1 MLLKLDHLT
10 HSDLIEDADANTWRS
25 LHFLNLY
32 RIVLAGIFVA
42 SIFVEKHLS
51 VLGTF
56 DPVAFAII
64 SYAYLSIAVLAS
76 FSIHWRW
83 PSFEVNVTLLTMVDI
98 CALTIIMHT
107 SGGLESGLGML
118 IVVAIA
124 GNSLLTNGK
133 AASLFAALAAL
144 AILTGQ
150 VVAHINHSMEPDYT
164 QAGFLGAAV
173 FATALLSHV
182 LSKRLRETEQLA
194 EQRGVDLANMAL
206 LNEHVIKRMQSGVIV
221 VDSDNRIRL
230 MNKAAWHM
238 LGLPAIE
245 DHQHK
250 TLKSLSKELYELLE
264 TWKRDPHS
272 DPNLFQT
279 NGSGTDVLPSFTQ
292 FGSANNRATLIFLE
306 DTVRMTQQAQQM
318 KLASLGRLTASIAH
332 EIRNPLGAISHADQL
347 LAESSNLDQNQRR
360 LTEIIHTHTKRVN
373 GIIENVLQLSR
384 RDNTIPENINL
395 ESWIKKFIDDFVLG
409 ENIDPEVVTYDIEPD
424 NLMVY
429 FDPTQLQQVVWN
441 LSQNGLRYC
450 IDCKSNP
457 KLELRAGVTKTTKR
471 VHLDVIDHGPGV
483 EAKVAEQI
491 FEPFFTT
498 DSKGTGL
505 GLYIARELCE
515 LNKAQIKYIAIP
527 DGSCF
532 RIEFAGKSN
541 DDQVE

>member
-1 MLLKLDHLT
+1 MLLKLDYLT
-10 HSDLIEDADANTWRS
+10 QSELIEDADSNTWKS
-25 LHFLNLY
+25 LHYLNLY

-51 VLGTF
+51 VLGTL
-56 DPVAFAII
+56 DPVAFAVV
-64 SYAYLSIAVLAS
+64 SYAYLSIAVFAS
-76 FSIHWRW
+76 FSIHWHW

-150 VVAHINHSMEPDYT
+150 IVAHINQSMEPDYT

-182 LSKRLRETEQLA
+182 LSKKLRETEQLA
-194 EQRGVDLANMAL
+194 EKRGVDLANMAL

-221 VDSDNRIRL
+221 VDSENRIRL

-238 LGLPAIE
+238 LGLPVIE
-245 DHQHK
+245 NHQYK
-250 TLKSLSKELYELLE
+250 PLSSISKELSDILE
-264 TWKRDPHS
+264 IWKRDQYA
-272 DPNLFQT
+272 DPNLFRT
-279 NGSGTDVLPSFTQ
+279 NGSSTDVLPSFTQ
-292 FGSANNRATLIFLE
+292 FGADENPATLIFLE

-384 RDNTIPENINL
+384 RDNTIPENIKL
-395 ESWIKKFIDDFVLG
+395 KSWIKKFLDDFVLA
-409 ENIDPEVVTYDIEPD
+409 ENIKPEVVECYIQPD
-424 NLMVY
+424 NLTVY
-429 FDPTQLQQVVWN
+429 FDPTQLQQVAWN
-441 LSQNGLRYC
+441 LSQNGLRYSS
-450 IDCKSNP
+450 DYRGNP
-457 KLELRAGVTKTTKR
+457 KLEIRAYIQEHTKR
-471 VHLDVIDHGPGV
+471 AYLDIIDHGPGIDPKLV
-483 EAKVAEQI
+483 EQI

-515 LNKAQIKYIAIP
+515 LNKAHIKYIPAS
-527 DGSCF
+527 GGGCCF
-532 RIEFAGKSN
+532 RIEFAGQIN
-541 DDQVE
+541 